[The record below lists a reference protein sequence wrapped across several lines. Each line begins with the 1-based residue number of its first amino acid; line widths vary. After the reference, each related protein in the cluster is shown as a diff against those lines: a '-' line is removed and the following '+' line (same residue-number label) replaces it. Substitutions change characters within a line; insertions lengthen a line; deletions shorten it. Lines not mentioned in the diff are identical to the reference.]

1 MENLQAEALVRLCQQ
16 MLPEDTRAFEAL
28 VAQFKGRVF
37 ATTYRLMGDRH
48 DAEDQAQEVF
58 IKVYRGINDLD
69 DPSGVASW
77 IYRITVNT
85 CFDALG
91 KRQRSPSTTTLT
103 GAGPDEDTDMQYAD
117 TQTMT
122 PEEAALQREL
132 RACLEGTLQ
141 QLGSADRAA
150 LVLRDVEGRQYQE
163 IADTLAIGLSAVK
176 MRIHRARLAFQQLFE
191 QLCPELWRVERMPD
205 AGKIAGS

>member
-37 ATTYRLMGDRH
+37 ATAYRLMGDRN

-58 IKVYRGINDLD
+58 IKVYRGIKDLD

-85 CFDALG
+85 CYDALG
-91 KRQRSPSTTTLT
+91 KRQRSPSTSTR
-103 GAGPDEDTDMQYAD
+103 GPSPPRTSSGHIWSRSPVS
-117 TQTMT
+117 T
-122 PEEAALQREL
+122 R
-132 RACLEGTLQ
+132 G
-141 QLGSADRAA
+141 
-150 LVLRDVEGRQYQE
+150 
-163 IADTLAIGLSAVK
+163 
-176 MRIHRARLAFQQLFE
+176 
-191 QLCPELWRVERMPD
+191 
-205 AGKIAGS
+205 